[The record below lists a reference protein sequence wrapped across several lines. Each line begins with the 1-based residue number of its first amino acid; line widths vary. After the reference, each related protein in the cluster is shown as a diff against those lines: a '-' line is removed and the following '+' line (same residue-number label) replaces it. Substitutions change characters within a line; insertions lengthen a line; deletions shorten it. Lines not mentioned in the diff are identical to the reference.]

1 MKYQFYC
8 DYAEGAHPKVLA
20 ALQESNLVQEAGYG
34 LDGFTKQAAE
44 LVKNV
49 IKQPNADIHFVSS
62 GTQANFIILAAAL
75 NPIEAIIA
83 VDSGHINIHEAGA
96 VEATGHKIIAVPHK
110 NGKITPEAIDSV
122 MAAHYDEHLVKPR
135 VVYISNTTELGTVY
149 QKAELEAIA
158 QTTKKHGLYFYLD
171 GARLGSAL
179 TAPQNDCTIADIA
192 ALVDAFYIGGT
203 KNGGL
208 FGEAIVLNHPA
219 LQKDFRYHL
228 KQRGALLAKGRAV
241 SLQFQTLFTENLY
254 VDLAAHANRMATML
268 ADAIGAQGYA
278 FLTPP
283 ESNQI
288 FPILPNSVIEKLQ
301 TNYGFYVWQK
311 GEHESAIRLVT
322 SWATSESAVRE
333 FIEDLK
339 ATI

>member
-20 ALQESNLVQEAGYG
+20 ALQESNLVQDAGYG

-49 IKQPNADIHFVSS
+49 IKQPNADVHFVSS
-62 GTQANFIILAAAL
+62 GTQANFIVLAAAL

-83 VDSGHINIHEAGA
+83 VDTGHINIHEAGA

-110 NGKITPEAIDSV
+110 NGKITPEAIDTV

-158 QTTKKHGLYFYLD
+158 QTTKNHGLYFYLD

-208 FGEAIVLNHPA
+208 VGEAIVLNHPA
-219 LQKDFRYHL
+219 LQKIF
-228 KQRGALLAKGRAV
+228 AII
-241 SLQFQTLFTENLY
+241 SNS
-254 VDLAAHANRMATML
+254 AAHC
-268 ADAIGAQGYA
+268 
-278 FLTPP
+278 
-283 ESNQI
+283 
-288 FPILPNSVIEKLQ
+288 
-301 TNYGFYVWQK
+301 
-311 GEHESAIRLVT
+311 
-322 SWATSESAVRE
+322 
-333 FIEDLK
+333 
-339 ATI
+339 